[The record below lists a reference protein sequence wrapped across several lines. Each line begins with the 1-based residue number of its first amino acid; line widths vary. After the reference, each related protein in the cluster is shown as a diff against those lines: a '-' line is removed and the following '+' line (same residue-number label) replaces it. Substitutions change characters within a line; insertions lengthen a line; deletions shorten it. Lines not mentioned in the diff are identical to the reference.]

1 MSVTFSVESPIIGW
15 VSACACGLVRTTTMY
30 ETYDAVRAAID
41 AGAENPQC
49 WSCDGYGDG
58 PYASAISLFD
68 EAPEVNVSNAN
79 AGTLLRALG
88 LYEQGGDLT
97 GALPGE
103 EFASKVIQAR
113 VLTPQDAGVPATQYG
128 LVTDCGRRPG
138 YVQDRLDE
146 LQEIA
151 NFAWDKGLAV
161 VWG

>member
-15 VSACACGLVRTTTMY
+15 VSACACGQVRTTTMY

-49 WSCDGYGDG
+49 RSCDGYGDG

-97 GALPGE
+97 GALSGE

-113 VLTPQDAGVPATQYG
+113 VLTPQDAGVPAMAYG
-128 LVTDCGRRPG
+128 AVQDCGRRPG
-138 YVQDRLDE
+138 YIQERLDQ

-151 NFAWDKGLAV
+151 NFAWDKGVAV
-161 VWG
+161 TWG